1 MTRARIA
8 RLASMAVMAAGI
20 VLLAYFAWRFP
31 WAHTASVLRTADAGW
46 LVVAALLNMLSL
58 AAKGG
63 SWHLLMRGSS
73 RGRLGVST
81 AATYI
86 GAAVG
91 SFGLS
96 VAGEA
101 ARVRYVTARTG
112 ITLGAAIGALVASRA
127 VEAVALLALIAA
139 GSSLLGAAP
148 WAHTLRAGALT
159 VLALV
164 ALLSSRTVLMPVARR
179 LPIRIQSLA
188 GRWLIAAR
196 AHETR
201 GALALA
207 LINWLAQWGT
217 YYAACRA
224 VLLPAAPMLS
234 LTALILANVGGIFR
248 LTPGNVGVVQAA
260 FALAA
265 IPHDVA
271 SAGAV
276 AAALLLQAVQII
288 PVVATG
294 ILLVSLSPAPIHP
307 EDEPAAG

>member
-1 MTRARIA
+1 MA
-8 RLASMAVMAAGI
+8 RLASMTIMAAGI

-31 WAHTASVLRTADAGW
+31 WAHTASVLGTADAGW

-63 SWHLLMRGSS
+63 SWHLLMRGSA
-73 RGRLGVST
+73 RGRLGVAT
-81 AATYI
+81 AATFI

-101 ARVRYVTARTG
+101 ARLRYVTARTRVA
-112 ITLGAAIGALVASRA
+112 LGAAIGAIVASRA

-148 WAHTLRAGALT
+148 WAHTLRAGALV

-179 LPIRIQSLA
+179 LPVRFQSLA
-188 GRWLIAAR
+188 GRWLGAAR

-207 LINWLAQWGT
+207 LLNWLAQWGA

-224 VLLPAAPMLS
+224 ILLPAAATLS
-234 LTALILANVGGIFR
+234 LTALVLANVGGVLR
-248 LTPGNVGVVQAA
+248 LTPGNVGVLQAA

-265 IPHDVA
+265 IPHDVP
-271 SAGAV
+271 STRAV

-294 ILLVSLSPAPIHP
+294 IVLVRLSPARIQP
-307 EDEPAAG
+307 EDEAAAS